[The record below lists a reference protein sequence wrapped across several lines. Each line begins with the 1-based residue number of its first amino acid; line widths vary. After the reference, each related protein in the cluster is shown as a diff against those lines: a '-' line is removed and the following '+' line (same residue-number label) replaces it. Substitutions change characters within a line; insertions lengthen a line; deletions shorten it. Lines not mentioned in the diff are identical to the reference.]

1 MRYAIISDTHSNLE
15 ALSAVISK
23 IADLKAD
30 RILCLGDIVGY
41 SANPNEVID
50 ILKNERA
57 LCIIGNHDAVA
68 CGLREPDDFNPLAK
82 RAALWTRE
90 QLTDE
95 NKTFLRD
102 LPKELKVDGFFI
114 FHGSIHA
121 TDRYILYKEDIK
133 ENFQFLEKLTGQPR
147 IGFFGHTHVRT
158 TYIHDRDV
166 ISVDLSF
173 ELSLSP
179 SRQYLINP
187 GSVGQPRD
195 HDPRASFLVYDT
207 IEHKVTFYRADYDIA
222 ACQSKIMEAGLPAR
236 LAARLETGW

>member
-1 MRYAIISDTHSNLE
+1 MRYAIISDVHSNLE

-23 IADLKAD
+23 IAGLKTD

-41 SANPNEVID
+41 NANPNEVID
-50 ILKNERA
+50 ILKSEKA

-68 CGLREPDDFNPLAK
+68 CGLREPDDFNPLAR

-90 QLTDE
+90 QLTD
-95 NKTFLRD
+95 KSRTFLRD
-102 LPKELKVDGFFI
+102 LPGELKVDDFFI

-133 ENFQFLEKLTGQPR
+133 ENFQFLEQLTGQPR
-147 IGFFGHTHVRT
+147 IGFFGHTHIKT
-158 TYIHDRDV
+158 AYINYLDL

-207 IEHKVTFYRADYDIA
+207 IEKKVTFYRIDYDIA
-222 ACQSKIMEAGLPAR
+222 ACQDKIIRAR
-236 LAARLETGW
+236 LPSQLASRLERGW